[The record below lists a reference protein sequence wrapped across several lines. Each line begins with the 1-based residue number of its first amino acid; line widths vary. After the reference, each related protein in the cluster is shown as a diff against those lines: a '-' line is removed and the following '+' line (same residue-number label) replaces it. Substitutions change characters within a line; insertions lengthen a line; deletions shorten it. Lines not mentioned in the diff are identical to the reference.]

1 MEFTFMKNFKNIKN
15 KNIKNIFAIS
25 AIAVSA
31 IFSNN
36 FAFAANADDIE
47 ITDEFVRLNAPNAKA
62 TGAFMNIKNKTNAE
76 IKIISAENTVS
87 QKTELHTHM
96 DENGVKK
103 MRQIPEIIIPA
114 NGSVVLKPGD
124 LHIMLIGLNQ
134 PLQENQK
141 VDIKI
146 NFADGSTKIIS
157 PLVIKK

>member
-36 FAFAANADDIE
+36 FAFAANADDVE

-96 DENGVKK
+96 EENGVKK
-103 MRQIPEIIIPA
+103 
-114 NGSVVLKPGD
+114 LKRY
-124 LHIMLIGLNQ
+124 LYILIGKVCQ
-134 PLQENQK
+134 AENSILALWLK
-141 VDIKI
+141 SCKKRC
-146 NFADGSTKIIS
+146 NIILKS
-157 PLVIKK
+157 A